1 VTGTIAY
8 LDDEA
13 KTYMVRALDGEL
25 IRVPLRDVKKTIKSI
40 A

>member
-1 VTGTIAY
+1 VTGKIAY

-13 KTYMVRALDGEL
+13 QTYMVRAPDGAL
-25 IRVPLRDVKKTIKSI
+25 IRVPLRDVKKTIESV

>member
-1 VTGTIAY
+1 MTGTIAY

-13 KTYMVRALDGEL
+13 KTYMVRAPDGAL
-25 IRVPLRDVKKTIKSI
+25 IRVPLRDIKRTIESV